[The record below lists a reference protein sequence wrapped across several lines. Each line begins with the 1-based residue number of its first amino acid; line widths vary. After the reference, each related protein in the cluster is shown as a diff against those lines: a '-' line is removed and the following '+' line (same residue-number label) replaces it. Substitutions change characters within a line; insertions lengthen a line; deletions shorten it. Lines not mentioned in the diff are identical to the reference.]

1 MTPLPNSA
9 REAALRILETLQA
22 VYATPLE
29 YVPARAPDF
38 PHLDLP
44 AYAASRAWMQEHG
57 FRHLVDLEMP
67 ALSNNPRT
75 LMARSFTR
83 AYAAVDGTAVA
94 EYYQFM
100 VRRDRL
106 FQQWATGM
114 RNLRWIAATRFAL
127 GALSTRHCTGFE
139 TEFDDGGFVA
149 TSNAESAA
157 KLTAPPSMD
166 ILHLP
171 IGADP
176 GDVLAAHKARV
187 ASRLARLPQ
196 ARLLHVTDV
205 RQMLAQQRRMAEQK
219 SAWRAAQDW
228 VTKDELHSMGSNP
241 AVADEVFAELRKLR
255 AEAATS
261 A

>member
-1 MTPLPNSA
+1 MTHTA
-9 REAALRILETLQA
+9 RDAALHILETLQA

-29 YVPARAPDF
+29 FVPARAPDF

-44 AYAASRAWMQEHG
+44 AYAASRAWMQAHG

-67 ALSNNPRT
+67 ALTNNPRT

-83 AYAAVDGTAVA
+83 AYAANDGTAVA

-106 FQQWATGM
+106 LRQWLTGM
-114 RNLRWIAATRFAL
+114 RNWRWIAATRFAL
-127 GALSTRHCTGFE
+127 GALVTRHCTGFE
-139 TEFDDGGFVA
+139 TEFDDGGFVV

-157 KLTAPPSMD
+157 KITAPPSMD
-166 ILHLP
+166 ILFLP
-171 IGADP
+171 HGTDP
-176 GDVLAAHKARV
+176 GEVLAAHRARV
-187 ASRLARLPQ
+187 AARSARLPD
-196 ARLLHVTDV
+196 ARPMPVADV

-219 SAWRAAQDW
+219 SAWRAAQEW
-228 VTKDELHSMGSNP
+228 VSKAEIDAMSSNP

-255 AEAATS
+255 AGATPG